1 MTLKKISEIANVS
14 ISTVS
19 RALANSPSISNAVRD
34 RVINIAEEIGYL
46 DKRNNKILSPA
57 ILRSILFVT
66 PKQMIIK
73 GDENLV
79 SFPLINQLKK
89 DCEEQNIQIFS
100 VISGDS
106 KIRVNDIKYA
116 LKKNKVD
123 AIIVIQD
130 DSISLINYLKKLS
143 IPAVLINGED
153 ISMSIDTV
161 TISNR
166 FAAMTAT
173 QYLLGL
179 GHRHILH
186 LTWDGRIT
194 ITRRKD
200 GYKDALRANNIAI
213 DEELI
218 LYSKGNTSND
228 AKDMMQKWLK
238 KNPDFKNIT
247 AIFCASDQFAIGAI
261 EALKEY
267 GMSIPNDV
275 SVLGFDDMLPLGIYD
290 PPLSTIHAPFLSLPQ
305 EALNIL
311 KERIYNPNRPVVRVE
326 VGCYL
331 KERSSVAPPPKN
343 KVYL

>member
-19 RALANSPSISNAVRD
+19 RALANNPSISPLVRD
-34 RVINIAEEIGYL
+34 KIINIAEEIGYL
-46 DKRNNKILSPA
+46 KKLNNKNFLPA
-57 ILRSILFVT
+57 TLRSILLVT
-66 PKQMIIK
+66 PKQMIIE

-79 SFPLINQLKK
+79 SFPLINQLRH

-100 VISGDS
+100 VISGDK
-106 KIRVNDIKYA
+106 KININDIKKA
-116 LKKNKVD
+116 LKENNVD

-130 DSISLINYLKKLS
+130 DSIRLVEYLKKIS

-153 ISMSIDTV
+153 ISMSVDTV

-173 QYLLGL
+173 QYLLDS
-179 GHRHILH
+179 GHQRILH

-200 GYKDALRANNIAI
+200 GYKDALRANNIPI
-213 DEELI
+213 DNELI
-218 LYSKGNTSND
+218 VCSKGNTSND
-228 AKDMMQKWLK
+228 AKDTMLKWLK
-238 KNPDFKNIT
+238 NFPDLKHIT
-247 AIFCASDQFAIGAI
+247 AIFCASDQFAIGVI
-261 EALKEY
+261 EALKEN
-267 GMSIPNDV
+267 GLSIPQDI
-275 SVLGFDDMLPLGIYD
+275 SVLGFDDMLPLGIYN
-290 PPLSTIHAPFLSLPQ
+290 PPLSTIHAPFLSLPK

-311 KERIYNPNRPVVRVE
+311 KERIYNPNRPIVRIE

-331 KERSSVAPPPKN
+331 KKRSSVAVLQK
-343 KVYL
+343 